1 MNRMLK
7 GKRDFLNN
15 ISFQRKMVI
24 IYVICVILPIIV
36 LSSFYYAIT
45 VRKVDARNVR
55 EIENAL
61 LNAKNS
67 IQTIIDRATLIS
79 DLLYDDD
86 DIYNALSLR
95 EGDGKSLIRF
105 SDSLDKK
112 IRSYVINGSLESID
126 IYSDNEY
133 LYRGVVLKKMSDVKN
148 EKWLTDFLASDD
160 NARVLTYYDNNLDR
174 YQISMLRKMNKKKR
188 DDASNVI
195 KLNFSLTD
203 ISQALYAYSEKR
215 DLYLVQDNKIIALRK
230 YSADKKDPEYSIGDE
245 FDAEDKRTILKKL
258 DFPAQ
263 YQVAAFYNPDHMVDM
278 FGAETITFIAL
289 IFFILF
295 FSSIVIFII
304 TKSQSTKLN
313 RLTECALKIQRGIF
327 ETVDDKNMGK
337 DEIGTLT
344 RGINDAIVTINSL
357 INKVYKEKIKNA
369 EIEKAQYK
377 TKLSALQGQVNPHFM
392 FNIFEV
398 MRMKA
403 LKKKDREQAAILKE
417 ISKMFRHLI
426 SWEEDMIRLVGRPN
440 AGKSSI
446 VNAFI
451 GVQSYSMDDEVEIS
465 ISIAEETKQCYIP
478 KMSVQVFVE
487 NAFLHGLESISSDK
501 KFSLNAYLSENNLCI
516 EICDNGQGFDEEFAD
531 AINSGKID
539 VYLKNKGVGIKNVI
553 TRLRLYFNDEFG
565 IHVLSIPYKKT
576 QIKLTLPVKYK

>member
-1 MNRMLK
+1 
-7 GKRDFLNN
+7 
-15 ISFQRKMVI
+15 MVI

-426 SWEEDMIRLVGRPN
+426 SWEEDMIRLEEEM
-440 AGKSSI
+440 I
-446 VNAFI
+446 FVNAFI

-465 ISIAEETKQCYIP
+465 ISIDEETKRCYIP

>member
-1 MNRMLK
+1 
-7 GKRDFLNN
+7 
-15 ISFQRKMVI
+15 MVI

-36 LSSFYYAIT
+36 LSIFYYAIT
-45 VRKVDARNVR
+45 ISKVDARNVR

-174 YQISMLRKMNKKKR
+174 YQISMLRKMNKKKH

-377 TKLSALQGQVNPHFM
+377 IKLSALQGQVNPHFM

-403 LKKKDREQAAILKE
+403 LKKGDREQAAILKE

-426 SWEEDMIRLVGRPN
+426 SWEEDMIRLEEEM
-440 AGKSSI
+440 I
-446 VNAFI
+446 FVNAFI

-465 ISIAEETKQCYIP
+465 IAIAEETKRCYIP

-565 IHVLSIPYKKT
+565 IHVSSIPYKKT
-576 QIKLTLPVKYK
+576 QIKLTLPIKYK

>member
-24 IYVICVILPIIV
+24 IYIICVILPIIV

-245 FDAEDKRTILKKL
+245 FDAEDKRIILKKL

-426 SWEEDMIRLVGRPN
+426 SWEEDMIRLEEEM
-440 AGKSSI
+440 I
-446 VNAFI
+446 FVNAFI

-501 KFSLNAYLSENNLCI
+501 KFSLNAYLSEKNLCI

>member
-1 MNRMLK
+1 M
-7 GKRDFLNN
+7 
-15 ISFQRKMVI
+15 II
-24 IYVICVILPIIV
+24 IYIICVILPIIV
-36 LSSFYYAIT
+36 LSIFYYAIT
-45 VRKVDARNVR
+45 IKKVDARNIR
-55 EIENAL
+55 DIESSL

-86 DIYNALSLR
+86 DIYNALSLK

-105 SDSLDKK
+105 SDALDKK

-126 IYSDNEY
+126 IYSNNEY

-160 NARVLTYYDNNLDR
+160 NAKVLTYYDNDLDR
-174 YQISMLRKMNKKKR
+174 YQISMLRKMNKR
-188 DDASNVI
+188 NHDDASNVM

-203 ISQALYAYSEKR
+203 ISQVLYAYSEKS
-215 DLYLVQDNKIIALRK
+215 DLYLVQDNIIIVARK
-230 YSADKKDPEYSIGDE
+230 YSSAMEEAEYNVGDE
-245 FDAEDKRTILKKL
+245 FDARDKRTILTAL
-258 DFPAQ
+258 DFPTQ
-263 YQVAAFYNPDHMVDM
+263 YHVAAFYETDRMVNI
-278 FGAETITFIAL
+278 FGAETITFISL

-295 FSSIVIFII
+295 VSSIVIFII

-313 RLTECALKIQRGIF
+313 RLTECALKIQRGVF
-327 ETVDDKNMGK
+327 ETVDDINMGE

-369 EIEKAQYK
+369 EIEKTQYK
-377 TKLSALQGQVNPHFM
+377 IKLSALQGQVNPHFM

-403 LKKKDREQAAILKE
+403 LKKHDKEQANILKE

-426 SWEEDMIRLVGRPN
+426 SWEEDMIRLEEEMVF
-440 AGKSSI
+440 

-451 GVQSYSMDDEVEIS
+451 GVQSYSMDDEVKIRIS
-465 ISIAEETKQCYIP
+465 VSEEAKQCYIP
-478 KMSVQVFVE
+478 KMSVQIFVE
-487 NAFLHGLESISSDK
+487 NAFLHGLESISADK
-501 KFSLNAYLSENNLCI
+501 EFSLDAYLSENNLFI
-516 EICDNGQGFDEEFAD
+516 EICDNGQGFDKEFED
-531 AINSGKID
+531 AINSGKIEA
-539 VYLKNKGVGIKNVI
+539 YLKNKGVGIKNVI
-553 TRLRLYFNDEFG
+553 TRLRLYFNDEFT
-565 IHVLSIPYKKT
+565 IHVLSVPYKETK
-576 QIKLTLPVKYK
+576 IKLTLPIKYE